1 MATVVAFFNMSG
13 GVGKTTLTMNIS
25 HLLGEQHVNTLAI
38 DMDPQASLT
47 TFFGLDAYGLEAT
60 IFDSLMNRAPLPI
73 DSTHWCDLVP
83 ANLQLAQAELLLAGE
98 LRREYRLRDTL
109 EQAHNKYDVIVIDGP
124 PSLGLLS
131 INCLVAAD
139 FLLVPLSTNYKAVE
153 ATMGLLRVS
162 IELAQKVNPDLRVLG
177 LIPTMY
183 DKRTSGSRRANDA
196 IHEIAAQL
204 QLPMFDGM
212 NVFDPVP
219 VRTAVSDSQEAHQ
232 PLAQFDPK
240 NDCLKVMRAISKA
253 IAQQVEVT
261 V

>member
-1 MATVVAFFNMSG
+1 MSG
-13 GVGKTTLTMNIS
+13 GVVKSTLTMNIS
-25 HLLGEQHVNTLAI
+25 HLLGEQRVNTLAL

-47 TFFGLDAYGLEAT
+47 TFFGLDSYSLKET
-60 IFDSLMNRAPLPI
+60 IFDSLMGRTPLPI
-73 DSTHWCDLVP
+73 DSSQWCDLVP

-109 EQAHNKYDVIVIDGP
+109 ETVGNKYDVIVIDGP

-162 IELAQKVNPDLRVLG
+162 IELAQKVNPDLRILG

-204 QLPMFDGM
+204 QLPMFEDM
-212 NVFDPVP
+212 TVFDPMP
-219 VRTAVSDSQEAHQ
+219 VRTSISDAQEAHQ

-240 NDCLKVMRAISKA
+240 NDCLKVMREISKT
-253 IAQQVEVT
+253 IAKHVEVT